1 MGTRPSPVIQAQ
13 NPILYNEEGE
23 WGWDWANLQTHK
35 NLFDYLPNTDLQT
48 KWRKEGTQ
56 QGHFLVPEIEMASPH
71 TREKYHFDRP
81 WRFYATEQEL
91 KVEGKFEHS
100 FKDILFVMVDGE
112 EPEDDMHL
120 FFSMAIDGDPKIYM
134 SGGEGAGKDFAWYDG
149 GKSMDRTG
157 EDMHGRQAYT
167 AIPIGYDNLQLLTN
181 GGIDGEFKV
190 HTEDDKSG
198 SFRFRSA
205 LQFLR
210 VVETSGGG
218 FATVPITSSFACN
231 ADIIVRE
238 KLDIT
243 KEEPLTMCGFGAKK
257 VIFE

>member
-23 WGWDWANLQTHK
+23 WGT
-35 NLFDYLPNTDLQT
+35 P
-48 KWRKEGTQ
+48 
-56 QGHFLVPEIEMASPH
+56 
-71 TREKYHFDRP
+71 KYHFDRP

-167 AIPIGYDNLQLLTN
+167 AIPDRI
-181 GGIDGEFKV
+181 
-190 HTEDDKSG
+190 
-198 SFRFRSA
+198 
-205 LQFLR
+205 
-210 VVETSGGG
+210 
-218 FATVPITSSFACN
+218 
-231 ADIIVRE
+231 
-238 KLDIT
+238 
-243 KEEPLTMCGFGAKK
+243 
-257 VIFE
+257 